1 MPQPETRGERRSG
14 QKGPFMDGNEL
25 KFFIIFNTD
34 SEMRGVFFAH
44 ILAPLYLSE
53 GCGSKALEEVR
64 IRRGKQTIFYFEED
78 VAPLFKQRI
87 GLEIHTIPTIVEHF
101 SMACIFFIKICANN
115 GRVAFAS
122 IIDSFFHLT

>member
-1 MPQPETRGERRSG
+1 LELSG
-14 QKGPFMDGNEL
+14 AGRNEL
-25 KFFIIFNTD
+25 KFSIVFNTD

-44 ILAPLYLSE
+44 IFAPFYLSE
-53 GCGSKALEEVR
+53 GCASKALEEVR
-64 IRRGKQTIFYFEED
+64 IRRGKQAIFYFKEN

-87 GLEIHTIPTIVEHF
+87 GFEIHTIPTIVEHF
-101 SMACIFFIKICANN
+101 SMAYIFFIKICANN